1 MPTSLDPGIARLT
14 AALCAASLVLCHGAL
29 GSLHLV
35 PDPIPQPT
43 PADEH
48 AAAHHASQAPGNA
61 ASEEHPASHH
71 AEYFAVLL
79 GTFLGGLALCLLLQN
94 GVRRRTV
101 FSAGRILCP
110 PPATVFN
117 RPRGPTLHVLQVLQL

>member
-1 MPTSLDPGIARLT
+1 
-14 AALCAASLVLCHGAL
+14 L

-35 PDPIPQPT
+35 PDPIHQPT